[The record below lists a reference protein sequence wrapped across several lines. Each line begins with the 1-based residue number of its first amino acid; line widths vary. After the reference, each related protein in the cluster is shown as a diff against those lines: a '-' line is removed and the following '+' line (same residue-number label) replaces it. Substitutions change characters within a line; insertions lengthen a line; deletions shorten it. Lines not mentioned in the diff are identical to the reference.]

1 MNAQKL
7 RGRER
12 RNSAKIF
19 LIVALF
25 IFLIFLPLKADTIWT
40 EGYHEINDGDVYT
53 EIWMYNDATVDILDG
68 EIFKLEAFDMTGV
81 VMFDGQMDLL
91 FTHND
96 STINIHGGHLGAL
109 ASIENS
115 SVYLYA
121 YDVVHHPTG
130 GHYDGGWVEGNYL
143 DNGLYFSF
151 DLGALETFSHITV
164 IPEPSTILLLSLGG
178 LLVRRRY

>member
-1 MNAQKL
+1 MKT
-7 RGRER
+7 
-12 RNSAKIF
+12 KIITLVF
-19 LIVALF
+19 AVMLLEIGAVQ
-25 IFLIFLPLKADTIWT
+25 ADTVWLS
-40 EGYHEINDGDVYT
+40 GHHEVGDGDIYG

-68 EIFKLEAFDMTGV
+68 EIFKLEAFDMTV
-81 VMFDGQMDLL
+81 VDMFDGQMDIL

-121 YDVVHHPTG
+121 YDVIHHPTG

-151 DLGALETFSHITV
+151 DLGALDTFSHITV
-164 IPEPSTILLLSLGG
+164 IPEPATFLLLILGG
-178 LLVRRRY
+178 LLIKRRY

>member
-1 MNAQKL
+1 MANA
-7 RGRER
+7 ER
-12 RNSAKIF
+12 KPIMKTKIITIIALAISA
-19 LIVALF
+19 VVGPAQ
-25 IFLIFLPLKADTIWT
+25 ADTVWT
-40 EGYHEINDGDVYT
+40 TGHHEIIDGDIYT

-81 VMFDGQMDLL
+81 DMFDGQMDLL

-130 GHYDGGWVEGNYL
+130 GHFDGGWVEGNYL

-151 DLGALETFSHITV
+151 DLGALDTFSHITV
-164 IPEPSTILLLSLGG
+164 IPEPATFLLLILGG
-178 LLVRRRY
+178 LLIRKRY